1 MTRRQRVPRSR
12 FPAVAIALALGTTL
26 LIAGSN
32 STSLSNG
39 AQLAVSITSPTTGDE
54 FEVPPGIPT
63 INVGVTG
70 SASVGLGEPDASFIY
85 IMDTSGSTGAGSGTG
100 CSPILNCEKQFFVAL
115 NNAVAADGSTDEA
128 GFITFDDAA
137 HIHDMQTAAGFQNFT
152 LPSDPNVASV
162 INASVTGGVTNCTD
176 ALNKALTLV
185 AASSNSVNNVVFAS
199 DGLCNSGGSLAGAAA
214 ALAGTG
220 AIVNSIAVGSGS
232 NCTSNGG
239 TGTLNQIAANGGQC
253 YQVPDPGDLPDLI
266 SNLIGSTLQSL
277 SKQIDGG
284 GFAGI
289 PNGNISLPLPQ
300 PGAVSV
306 NYTESADS
314 LAPGDHTVCVKANGS
329 DVLGGTANVTQCET
343 IHLLQLSAT
352 PATATNDLTVDS
364 SHTVTATIAGD
375 PGQVAGRL
383 VNFVVG
389 GHNAGAAGACNTAG
403 CLTDAAGQVSFTY
416 SVPVAPASIG
426 TDAIAVSSLIG
437 GNHSTVTVQKI
448 WADLTPPVSAC
459 TPSVNP
465 SGGNI
470 PKASKTNED
479 GFFVGTAIDV
489 VDPNAKVYV
498 IDLGT
503 GTTFGPFAS
512 GVHIK
517 YTQAPGVTPKIE
529 PMSGAVQWHI
539 WGKGDLQVKGVDG
552 SGNASTANC
561 FVPPLPK

>member
-1 MTRRQRVPRSR
+1 MTPRQRVPRSL
-12 FPAVAIALALGTTL
+12 FPAVAVALALGTTL

-54 FEVPPGIPT
+54 FEVPPGVPT

-85 IMDTSGSTGAGSGTG
+85 IMDTSGSTGGGSGTG
-100 CSPILNCEKQFFVAL
+100 CSPVLNCEKQFFVAL
-115 NNAVAADGSTDEA
+115 NNAVAADGSTDEV
-128 GFITFDDAA
+128 GFVTFDTNAS
-137 HIHDMQTAAGFQNFT
+137 IHDMQTAAGFQNFT

-162 INASVTGGVTNCTD
+162 INASVIGGVTNCTD
-176 ALNKALTLV
+176 ALSKALTLV
-185 AASSNSVNNVVFAS
+185 TASSNSVNNVVFAS
-199 DGLCNSGGSLAGAAA
+199 DGLCNSGGAVGPAAA
-214 ALAGTG
+214 ALAATG

-253 YQVPDPGDLPDLI
+253 YQVPDPGNLPDLI

-284 GFAGI
+284 AFAGI

-306 NYTESADS
+306 NYTESADN
-314 LAPGDHTVCVKANGS
+314 LAPGDHAVCVKANGS

-364 SHTVTATIAGD
+364 SHTVTAAIAGD

-403 CLTDAAGQVSFTY
+403 CLTDAAGKVSFTY
-416 SVPVAPASIG
+416 SVAVSPSSIG

-437 GNHSTVTVQKI
+437 GNNSTVTVQKI
-448 WADLTPPVSAC
+448 WADLTPPVAAC

-465 SGGNI
+465 GGNV
-470 PKASKTNED
+470 PKAHKTNED

-489 VDPNAKVYV
+489 VDPNTKVYV

-503 GTTFGPFAS
+503 GTAFGPFAS
-512 GVHIK
+512 GVSIK